1 MNADIRRGALAIAVL
16 LAPANVARADDA
28 SSPST
33 RFSRLTEITPG
44 NVSRL
49 AVAWTAHTGELAGG
63 EGPTPSRPVE
73 GFQCRPVL
81 AGDLLVITTPTSKVI
96 ALDPETGAERWRF
109 DPFAGRRRTCEF
121 PHRGVSLWEGATAAE
136 RTLFS
141 GTCDGRLVALDPKTG
156 SLRTDFAAGGVLDLR
171 PGVDAREGEAYGVTS
186 PPALYRDL
194 VIVGARAPEATP
206 RGPSGDVRAFDARSG
221 RLVWTFHAVPRPNE
235 TGHDTWPADGWQ
247 RRTGVNVWS
256 EMSVDETRGLV
267 FLPIGSASYDFYGGD
282 RTGANLFS
290 SSLVALDARTGERR
304 WHFQLVH
311 HDLWDY
317 DPPAQ
322 PILVDITRGGQTIP
336 AVVQLTKMGL
346 VFVFDRRSGEPV
358 FGVEERE
365 VPRSTVP
372 GESSSP
378 TQPFPR
384 KPAPVVRTRAITRAD
399 LTEVT
404 PESQK
409 ECAAL
414 FDQLTSGGLYSPSG
428 STTAVSFP
436 GTMGGFTWSGGAVDV
451 ARGILFA
458 NTNELGAV
466 HRIEPA
472 PPGSALPYRR
482 NSPWG
487 EYARFWDS
495 KRLPC
500 QRPPWGVLHAL
511 DLANGEIV
519 WQVPLG
525 SAPQLEGRGIAGTG
539 TPNIGGAIATA
550 SGLVFIAASNDA
562 RIRAH
567 DVKAGRVLWEAPL
580 PASGHATP
588 LTYRSPKSGR
598 QFVVIAAGGGG
609 RFSSTVSDAVVAFA
623 LPRR

>member
-1 MNADIRRGALAIAVL
+1 VSARWALASVVL
-16 LAPANVARADDA
+16 LAPALVKGADEA
-28 SSPST
+28 PHPST
-33 RFSRLTEITPG
+33 RFSTLNEIRPD

-49 AVAWTAHTGELAGG
+49 AVAWTAHTGEFAGG

-73 GFQCRPVL
+73 GFQSRPVL
-81 AGDLLVITTPTSKVI
+81 AGGLLVITTTTSKVI
-96 ALDPETGAERWRF
+96 ALDPETGAERWRY
-109 DPFAGRRRTCEF
+109 DPFAGRKRTCDW
-121 PHRGVSLWEGATAAE
+121 PHRGVSLWGEKPAE

-141 GTCDGRLVALDPKTG
+141 GTCDGRLVALDPMTG
-156 SLRTDFAAGGVLDLR
+156 RLRTGFAAGGILDLR
-171 PGVDAREGEAYGVTS
+171 PGADAREGEAYGVTS

-206 RGPSGDVRAFDARSG
+206 RGPKGDVRAFDARTG
-221 RLVWTFHAVPRPNE
+221 RLIWTFHTVPGANE
-235 TGHDTWPADGWQ
+235 IGHDTWPADGRE

-256 EMSVDETRGLV
+256 QMSVDVARGLV

-282 RTGANLFS
+282 RAGANLFS
-290 SSLVALDARTGERR
+290 SSLVALNAQTGERR

-322 PILVDITRGGQTIP
+322 PILVEIARGGRTIP

-346 VFVFDRRSGEPV
+346 VFVFDRRTGEPV
-358 FGVEERE
+358 FGIEERE
-365 VPRSTVP
+365 VPRSTIP
-372 GESSSP
+372 GEASSP

-384 KPAPVVRTRAITRAD
+384 KPAALARTRAITRAD
-399 LTEVT
+399 LTTVT
-404 PESQK
+404 PESQA

-414 FDQLTSGGLYSPSG
+414 FDRLSSGGLYSPSG
-428 STTAVSFP
+428 RETAVSFP

-451 ARGILFA
+451 TRGLLFA

-466 HRIEPA
+466 HRVEA
-472 PPGSALPYRR
+472 EPPGSTLPYRR
-482 NSPWG
+482 DSPWG

-495 KRLPC
+495 NRLPC
-500 QRPPWGVLHAL
+500 QRPPWGLLHAL
-511 DLANGEIV
+511 DLATGDTV

-525 SAPQLEGRGIAGTG
+525 NAPQLAGRGITGTG

-567 DVKAGRVLWEAPL
+567 DVKTGRVLWEAEL

-588 LTYRSPKSGR
+588 LTYRSPSSGR

-609 RFSSTVSDAVVAFA
+609 KFSNTVSDAVVAFA
-623 LPRR
+623 LPRP